1 MTAPH
6 SNGTPIAAS
15 MNRVLFIRVMTTTL
29 ALVASAATA
38 TAQAIAA
45 DTSVLPPVAGISIQ
59 VGGVGL
65 GSTAFNEQLALQGR
79 GLLKKQVITLG
90 VESWMRWDRVMLL
103 AGSHT
108 YVPNRAEA
116 TNYTTETS
124 GAFGTLDV
132 GVPII
137 LARKTLVY
145 PLVGVGL
152 STTTVV
158 LRRNGAVDFV
168 TNFRDISSVGG
179 RNVDIT
185 ARRYQGHVGMG
196 LDRIFQPQ
204 WPNLLMSVGLRAGYM
219 TSLGDTKWRSGP
231 EDVIGAPELGLKGAY
246 VRLTLGGVLG
256 KRRYAAVP
264 MVGSLLPYIGR

>member
-1 MTAPH
+1 MT
-6 SNGTPIAAS
+6 
-15 MNRVLFIRVMTTTL
+15 VLFLRRLRGLTFALT
-29 ALVASAATA
+29 LVAGRMH
-38 TAQAIAA
+38 AQASA

-65 GSTAFNEQLALQGR
+65 GSSDFNAQLALQGR
-79 GLLKKQVITLG
+79 GLLKKETITLG
-90 VESWMRWDRVMLL
+90 VESWMRWNRVMVL

-108 YVPNRAEA
+108 YVPVRAAA

-124 GAFGTLDV
+124 GAYGSLDL
-132 GVPII
+132 GIPIV
-137 LARKTLVY
+137 LARKTLLY
-145 PLVGVGL
+145 PLAGVGL

-179 RNVDIT
+179 RNIDIT
-185 ARRYQGHVGMG
+185 ARRYQGHAGVG

-204 WPNLLMSVGLRAGYM
+204 WPNLLMSIGLRAGYM
-219 TSLGDTKWRSGP
+219 TPLGDTKLRSGP
-231 EDVIGAPELGLKGAY
+231 EDVVGAPELGLKGAY

-264 MVGSLLPYIGR
+264 MIGSLLPYVGR